1 MNFNNFTIK
10 SQEVVQKAQQL
21 TQELEQQQIEN
32 AHLFKAILEVD
43 KNVTPFILKKLE
55 LNTAV
60 FSQVLDTTIQ
70 SYPKVS
76 GGTLTLSKTTNT
88 TLIEAGKLAKKM
100 KIEIGNWFIESPPKY
115 KLDQSIIHSY
125 KTGHWVSRRIIN
137 IPSYFTLEKKEI
149 LKLKK
154 LIFHI
159 SLIENN

>member
-1 MNFNNFTIK
+1 
-10 SQEVVQKAQQL
+10 
-21 TQELEQQQIEN
+21 
-32 AHLFKAILEVD
+32 
-43 KNVTPFILKKLE
+43 
-55 LNTAV
+55 
-60 FSQVLDTTIQ
+60 
-70 SYPKVS
+70 
-76 GGTLTLSKTTNT
+76 
-88 TLIEAGKLAKKM
+88 M